1 MSLAH
6 LHRRLVL
13 RGVHRIREPADRR
26 GLASHADCPDLVALS
41 AGILGGA
48 VMFTLPVS
56 LAAREQ
62 NPMPGIPILISA
74 RSGECGGWLQ
84 LLDLLHEM
92 QTARP
97 DE

>member
-1 MSLAH
+1 
-6 LHRRLVL
+6 
-13 RGVHRIREPADRR
+13 
-26 GLASHADCPDLVALS
+26 
-41 AGILGGA
+41 
-48 VMFTLPVS
+48 MFTLPVS